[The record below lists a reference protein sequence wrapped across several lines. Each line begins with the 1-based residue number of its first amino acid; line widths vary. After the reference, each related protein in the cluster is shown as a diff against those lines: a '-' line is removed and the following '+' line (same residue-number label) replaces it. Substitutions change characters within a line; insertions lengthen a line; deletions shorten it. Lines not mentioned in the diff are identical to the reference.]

1 MSTVA
6 PVKRA
11 IVQTMRGSAP
21 LTAAIAGGINEGMAP
36 RRVRYPFIV
45 YLMVSSVREYQFDG
59 QQIKSMWDISVYA
72 ENPVDANTVD
82 ALIASALDDKDLA
95 VDEQTTML
103 CRRVADLPTGPDI
116 DSEGRRIWQ
125 AGGTYSVWTDLV

>member
-11 IVQTMRGSAP
+11 IVRTMRASAP
-21 LTAAIAGGINEGMAP
+21 LVAAIVGGINEGMAP
-36 RRVRYPFIV
+36 RKVRYPFVV
-45 YLMVSSVREYQFDG
+45 YQLVSSVREHQFDG
-59 QQIKSMWDISVYA
+59 QQIKSVWDISVYA
-72 ENPVDANTVD
+72 ENPVDANNVD
-82 ALIASALDDKDLA
+82 ALVQTALNDQDIA
-95 VDEQTTML
+95 VDGQTTML

-125 AGGTYSVWTDLV
+125 AGGSYSVWTDV

>member
-11 IVQTMRGSAP
+11 IVQTLRASGP
-21 LTAAIAGGINEGMAP
+21 LTNAIVGGINEGMAP

-45 YLMVSSVREYQFDG
+45 YQLVSSVREHQFDG
-59 QQIKSMWDISVYA
+59 QQIKSIWDITSYA
-72 ENPVDANTVD
+72 ENPVDANNID
-82 ALIASALDDKDLA
+82 ALINSALDDQDLA
-95 VDEQTTML
+95 VDGQTTML

-125 AGGTYSVWTDLV
+125 AGGSYSVWTDV

>member
-11 IVQTMRGSAP
+11 IVRTMRASAP
-21 LTAAIAGGINEGMAP
+21 LVAAIVGGINEGMAP
-36 RRVRYPFIV
+36 RKVRYPFIV
-45 YLMVSSVREYQFDG
+45 YQLVSSVREHQFDG
-59 QQIKSMWDISVYA
+59 QQIKSVWDISIYA
-72 ENPVDANTVD
+72 ENPVDANNVD
-82 ALIASALDDKDLA
+82 ALVQTALNDQDIA
-95 VDEQTTML
+95 VDGQTTML

-125 AGGTYSVWTDLV
+125 AGGSYSVWTDV

>member
-11 IVQTMRGSAP
+11 IVQAMRASAP
-21 LTAAIAGGINEGMAP
+21 LGAAIAGGINEGMAP
-36 RRVRYPFIV
+36 RRVRYPFVV
-45 YLMVSSVREYQFDG
+45 YQLVSSVREHQFDG
-59 QQIKSMWDISVYA
+59 QQIHSAWDISVYA

-82 ALIASALDDKDLA
+82 ALIITALDDQDIA
-95 VDEQTTML
+95 VDGQTTML
-103 CRRVADLPTGPDI
+103 CRRVADLPTGPDV

-125 AGGTYSVWTDLV
+125 AGGTYSVWTDL

>member
-11 IVQTMRGSAP
+11 IVRTMRASAP
-21 LTAAIAGGINEGMAP
+21 LVAAIVGGINEGMAP
-36 RRVRYPFIV
+36 RKVRYPFVV
-45 YLMVSSVREYQFDG
+45 YQLVSSVREHQFDG
-59 QQIKSMWDISVYA
+59 QQIKSVWDISIYA
-72 ENPVDANTVD
+72 ENPVDANNVD
-82 ALIASALDDKDLA
+82 ALVQTALNDQDIA
-95 VDEQTTML
+95 VDGQTTML

-125 AGGTYSVWTDLV
+125 AGGSYSVWTDV